1 MVKVSIIT
9 VARNH
14 EIGLSKTLHSIV
26 SQNFKDWE
34 LLIVVGD
41 SVDNTRK
48 VALDYQ
54 EKYKNVRVYNDV
66 ESGIYKAMNQGLT
79 MARGKFV
86 WFMNAG
92 DLFYSSSSLRDAIGI
107 AEELDADLCV
117 GGHSIQGAEKR
128 RTYLYSQKRLK
139 KNFFAFTRRG
149 ACHQSMIYKT
159 ETLLKLGGFNDKYL
173 ICADFDSV
181 LKILNAGKAYRL
193 NLLLSKIEPG
203 GGADKNLKFV
213 ILERQRVRRNQIV
226 PFFWILIGI
235 PWTILALAKLL
246 ARKALLK
253 VKLNDCA

>member
-1 MVKVSIIT
+1 MVKVSVIT

-26 SQNFKDWE
+26 NQNFRDWE

-41 SVDNTRK
+41 SVDNTRA
-48 VALDYQ
+48 VALAYQ
-54 EKYKNVRVYNDV
+54 EEYRNVRVYDDV
-66 ESGIYKAMNQGLT
+66 ESGIYKAMNQGL
-79 MARGKFV
+79 AVAKGKFV

-92 DLFYSSSSLRDAIGI
+92 DLFHSSSSLRDAIGI
-107 AEELDADLCV
+107 AEELGADLCI
-117 GGHSIQGAEKR
+117 GGHSIQGMENR

-159 ETLLKLGGFNDKYL
+159 ETLLKLGGFSDRYS

-181 LKILNAGKAYRL
+181 LKILNGGRAYRL

-203 GGADKNLKFV
+203 GGADNNLKFV
-213 ILERQRVRRNQIV
+213 ILERQRVRRNQIA
-226 PFFWILIGI
+226 PFFWISIGI

-246 ARKALLK
+246 AKKVLPK
-253 VKLNDCA
+253 VKLNDRA